1 MSIIVLAC
9 DTKNEKCSN
18 RIRWEKSVN
27 KQKLNYSIIGENK
40 VWEGWKWRI
49 KQYLDTLIKLEN
61 EKIYTYAMITDC
73 WDVIIQRRPNR
84 KELNILN
91 NTVILGAGKRKTGI
105 FSFSEKYKHKKWHN
119 INGGFYIGKICNLI
133 LLYKEL
139 LYKWEACKKFINSY
153 NINIEEVDD
162 QHVLSY
168 VYMYST
174 FPFKL
179 QIDIKKKFVLNF
191 SRNVNKNEYLIKPK
205 TIYSKTKT
213 NIYKPIA
220 LHNPGNPKKPIRH
233 LNKLFN
239 FIVL

>member
-73 WDVIIQRRPNR
+73 WDVIIQRRPNI

-91 NTVILGAGKRKTGI
+91 NTVILGAEKQKTGI
-105 FSFSEKYKHKKWHN
+105 FSFSEKYKHNKWHN

-139 LYKWEACKKFINSY
+139 LYKWEACKKFINSKIM
-153 NINIEEVDD
+153 ND

-179 QIDIKKKFVLNF
+179 QLDIKKKFVLNF
-191 SRNVNKNEYLIKPK
+191 TRNVNKNEYLIKPK